1 MVAWFVQHNV
11 KQEKGVPNHVK
22 GTTRRRIGA
31 VLTAA
36 AALLLT
42 LYPVLARSPE
52 DEEVRRILEKSL
64 STVELDKEIS
74 RIAAQKELA
83 SQQFSEASEQL
94 QQHEALMQEQQEKA
108 GRVLRAYYMG
118 ERDIWL
124 SALFSSNSLSDLLS
138 MLDYFEYIFAGD
150 RRQLNS
156 YVEQYRTVKQ
166 AVAKHQ
172 NEAEQLA
179 RIEERLVAQKE
190 RLSALQKDVDDQ
202 LSNSSDEERLR
213 MMIAE
218 ITDFWQNVGFY
229 EVKRYFKA
237 LAQAMTQLP
246 SWVQKNKD
254 MLEINGFNYTI
265 TVSQDKLNTFLREQN
280 ELFNNFDFMFT
291 ENAVSVSGKREGLE
305 VNITGHYTVEEEP
318 INGIIFHVDE
328 LLFNG
333 LALPDT
339 TRSSLEKEF
348 DLGFYPE
355 KLVSFLQ
362 AKSVEVN
369 DGQLIIKLSVSL

>member
-1 MVAWFVQHNV
+1 M
-11 KQEKGVPNHVK
+11 K